1 MKGIHTPNQLHFYVQ
16 GRNKKLKFILL
27 DKSPNQIFKYLD
39 VNLTIYVQLPTY
51 NYQILVKDNLNTVI
65 YHI

>member
-1 MKGIHTPNQLHFYVQ
+1 LHFYVQ